1 MEKHTVPTK
10 KQKSIHFIGIG
21 GIGVSAL
28 ARFANFNG
36 HKISGSDIKE
46 SVLTKKLES
55 EGIKVT
61 VPHSKEAINK
71 QDLVIY
77 SAAIKSDNVELME
90 ANNLNIQALSR
101 KEALKI
107 ILSDM
112 KNFCVCGAH
121 GKSTTTAILTAI
133 LQNSALIGAESKEF
147 DSNFRFIGESL
158 SFEADESDSSFLNSN
173 PYCAV
178 VTNAEPEHME
188 HYDYDLGKF
197 HQAYI
202 DFLNMAQIRVINAED
217 EFLSTLDKIEAT
229 RLYPSR
235 DIKNIEFELI
245 DGEPFTKFS
254 LLDFGEFEVWGFGD
268 HIALDASLAILAA
281 LNEIDID
288 KIRVNLKKY
297 RGIKKRFDVL
307 WSSDKCVLIDDYAHH
322 PTEVEATMQSVIL
335 YKELKKFDKIIAIW
349 QPHKF
354 SRVLSNMDHF
364 RECFD
369 GCDELVILPVWAAG
383 EPYCDIDFAAL
394 FEKYNPILADKIKV
408 RDRKIDI
415 LRDSDILKTYDSS
428 IIIGFGAGDITY
440 QLRGLK

>member
-1 MEKHTVPTK
+1 MPTK

-46 SVLTKKLES
+46 SILTKKLEA

-61 VPHSKEAINK
+61 VPHSKEAINS

-77 SAAIKSDNVELME
+77 SAAIKPDNVELVE
-90 ANNLNIQALSR
+90 AANQNIQALSR

-107 ILSDM
+107 ILADM

-147 DSNFRFIGESL
+147 DSNFRFVGESL

-188 HYDYDLGKF
+188 HYDYDLEKF

-217 EFLSTLDKIEAT
+217 EFMATLSDLEAT
-229 RLYPSR
+229 RLYPSL

-254 LLDFGEFEVWGFGD
+254 LLDLGEFEVWGFGG
-268 HIALDASLAILAA
+268 HIALDAALAILAA
-281 LNEIDID
+281 LNEMEVGQ
-288 KIRVNLKKY
+288 IRENLRKY

-307 WSSDKCVLIDDYAHH
+307 WSNENCVLIDDYAHH
-322 PTEVEATMQSVIL
+322 PTEVEATMQSVKL
-335 YKELKKFDKIIAIW
+335 YKELKKLDKIIAIW

-364 RECFD
+364 RTCFR

-383 EPYCDIDFAAL
+383 EPFSDIDFANL
-394 FEKYNPILADKIKV
+394 FEEYNLILADKVKVADEKINIIKNGE
-408 RDRKIDI
+408 
-415 LRDSDILKTYDSS
+415 ILKTYDASVVV
-428 IIIGFGAGDITY
+428 GFGAGDITY